1 MPQKYTD
8 LESKYNKFNAPE
20 CELLFDGVSSAG
32 QMAIGWIEVEQ
43 STYPEADIA
52 RVSLINVFEWNPP
65 EVKWIGST
73 IKLGGN
79 LQVKMGYAD
88 KKGTVFEGVVTGYT
102 IEYAEGG
109 SPYAIVTAMDKSFL
123 MMKSAHSKV
132 WTKAKVSDVVREIA
146 GNYSLTATVD
156 DTVIQKKVIE
166 QIGVSDYHFIQ
177 SLANDHDY
185 HFYIQ
190 GSKLYFQKMNT
201 SSDPSLMLHYGQS
214 LRRFSL
220 QADISGQIGTVK
232 VMGYDTDKKE
242 AIVGQATSVEAIGSG
257 GGKTGPSHAAA
268 LTANK
273 TEIVYTQADSLE
285 EAKSLASALL
295 SRSAR
300 DLVRGS
306 GSCTG
311 VPEIKAGD
319 MIKITGIGAS
329 SFDQQLLLVRVTHRL
344 DAEEGYITSFEAEGN
359 KI

>member
-1 MPQKYTD
+1 
-8 LESKYNKFNAPE
+8 
-20 CELLFDGVSSAG
+20 
-32 QMAIGWIEVEQ
+32 MAIGWVEVEQ
-43 STYPEADIA
+43 STYSEADIA
-52 RVSLINVFEWNPP
+52 RICLINIFEWNPP

-88 KKGTVFEGVVTGYT
+88 KKGLVFEGIVTGYT
-102 IEYAEGG
+102 IEYPAEG
-109 SPYAIVTAMDKSFL
+109 SPYAIVTAMDKSIL

-132 WTKAKVSDVVREIA
+132 WTKAKASDVVREIA
-146 GNYSLTATVD
+146 GDYSLSATVD

-166 QIGVSDYHFIQ
+166 QIGVSDYHFVQ

-185 HFYIQ
+185 RFYVQ
-190 GSKLYFQKMNT
+190 GAKLIFQKINT
-201 SSDPSLMLHYGQS
+201 SGEPTLLLHYGQS
-214 LRRFSL
+214 IRHFSL
-220 QADISGQIGTVK
+220 QADISGQIGAVK

-242 AIVGQATSVEAIGSG
+242 AIVGESTTVEAIGSG
-257 GGKTGPSHAAA
+257 GGKTGPSHVTA
-268 LTANK
+268 LTPKK
-273 TEIVYTQADSLE
+273 TEIVYTQADSQD
-285 EAKSLASALL
+285 EAKNLAKALL

-311 VPEIKAGD
+311 VPELKAGD
-319 MIKITGIGAS
+319 MIKITGIGAAT
-329 SFDQQLLLVRVTHRL
+329 FDQQLLLVKVIHRL